1 MNKRIRGIRPV
12 LVMMAFLFS
21 SALISR
27 TTAVTGPVLQSATF
41 FGGAN
46 DQRGSAV
53 AIDGADLY
61 VAGYTQSPTVDGLL
75 VKYGLPPGAPVW
87 SNIHS
92 GTHYNGIALNPSTV
106 YGVGAAQ
113 PPVCGA
119 SDGAG
124 DTERKVLLDRYT
136 RSDTFIGCGSLNFFP
151 YRGIEYYLTAKAVN
165 ESGTD
170 FVYAAG
176 QAEQLGFSSSFPFVV
191 VKYDSAGNVLLQA
204 TEPGITLG
212 SFSGCCPGDSN
223 ASGLAELNGYIY
235 IAGNS
240 RLPGQGEDN
249 VERPVLMK
257 YDTSL
262 TRIWKAR
269 PTDRTGYF
277 RAVTA
282 FGGSIYAVGQTGLG
296 SAADYLVEKYDELG
310 TRVWSQTTGGGD
322 EDVLT
327 GIVGVGGRL
336 FAVGYTRSS
345 GAGGADAVVMEIDP
359 GTGSSSTPILF
370 GGAQDDFANG
380 AAASGADL
388 YVVGESRS
396 FASGEGNT
404 VGQND
409 VMLLRYSV
417 NQTPVAR
424 CKNVT
429 VSAGPNCDAEASI
442 DDGSFDPDTGDTIT
456 LMQSPNGPYPLG
468 TTSVTLTVTD
478 NHGASSQCMANVTV
492 VDTTPPAITG
502 ASASPSSLSPANHKM
517 VNVTINYS
525 VSDNCDASPACVLSV
540 TSNEPVN
547 GTGGGD
553 TSPDWEVI
561 DAHHVRLRAERAGG
575 GSGRV
580 YSITITCTDESA
592 NTTSRSVTVTV
603 PHSAKG

>member
-12 LVMMAFLFS
+12 LVMMAFLVS
-21 SALISR
+21 SVFISR
-27 TTAVTGPVLQSATF
+27 TTAVTGPVFQSATF
-41 FGGAN
+41 FGGAG
-46 DQRGSAV
+46 DQRGSAI

-61 VAGYTQSPTVDGLL
+61 VAGYTQTPSVDGLL
-75 VKYGLPPGAPVW
+75 VKYGIPPGAPVW
-87 SNIHS
+87 STIHS
-92 GTHYNGIALNPSTV
+92 GTHYNGIALNASTV
-106 YGVGAAQ
+106 YAVGQAQ

-119 SDGAG
+119 SDGVG

-136 RSDTFIGCGSLNFFP
+136 RSNTFINCGSLNFFP
-151 YRGIEYYLTAKAVN
+151 YRGIEYYLTAMALN

-176 QAEQLGFSSSFPFVV
+176 QAEQVGFSSSFPFVV
-191 VKYDSAGNVLLQA
+191 VKYDSVGNVVLQA

-223 ASGLAELNGYIY
+223 AYGLAELNGYIY

-249 VERPVLMK
+249 LERPVLMK

-262 TRIWKAR
+262 NRVWKAR
-269 PTDRTGYF
+269 PADHSGFF

-282 FGGSIYAVGQTGLG
+282 FGGSIYAVGHQGFG
-296 SAADYLVEKYDELG
+296 SSADYLIEKYDEMGNRL
-310 TRVWSQTTGGGD
+310 WNTTAGGSD

-327 GIVGVGGRL
+327 GVVGVAGRL

-345 GAGGADAVVMEIDP
+345 GAGGADAVILEIDLT
-359 GTGSSSTPILF
+359 TGATTAPILF

-380 AAASGADL
+380 AAASGSDL

-417 NQTPVAR
+417 NQPPVAK
-424 CKNVT
+424 CKDVT
-429 VSAGPNCDAEASI
+429 VSAGPSCDANASI
-442 DDGSFDPDTGDTIT
+442 DDGSFDPDSGDTIALT
-456 LMQSPNGPYPLG
+456 QTPPGPYTLG

-492 VDTTPPAITG
+492 VDTTPPAITDV
-502 ASASPSSLSPANHKM
+502 SASSASLSPPNHKM
-517 VNVTINYS
+517 VNVTVNYS
-525 VSDNCDASPACVLSV
+525 VSDNCGASPGCVLSV
-540 TSNEPVN
+540 TSNEAVD
-547 GTGGGD
+547 GTGDGD

-561 DAHHVRLRAERAGG
+561 DAHHLRLRAERAGG
-575 GSGRV
+575 GTGRI
-580 YSITITCTDESA
+580 YTITITCTDDAGNSSA
-592 NTTSRSVTVTV
+592 KTVTV
-603 PHSAKG
+603 GVPHDRR